1 MTAWNGIA
9 IACDDGR
16 QEGSVR
22 RKVGQSVN
30 IVRQIEDSDL
40 VLDISMLTS
49 NMSVGSSKGGL
60 HCMLEN
66 QGRVRL
72 SSPFLPILG
81 CDRTLERVF
90 EVRMLVT

>member
-30 IVRQIEDSDL
+30 IVRQIEASAL

-49 NMSVGSSKGGL
+49 IKIDVKSIHYSPTNHVG
-60 HCMLEN
+60 
-66 QGRVRL
+66 L
-72 SSPFLPILG
+72 SMPQHSL
-81 CDRTLERVF
+81 
-90 EVRMLVT
+90 MVTRCTA

>member
-1 MTAWNGIA
+1 MLSGLGTYECEESDVGLGLGLLLVGPRSWTSRDDDPNL
-9 IACDDGR
+9 IAC
-16 QEGSVR
+16 V
-22 RKVGQSVN
+22 
-30 IVRQIEDSDL
+30 
-40 VLDISMLTS
+40 SMLTS